1 MWDECNSVEGGLTTD
16 VFQSVNVFLSSI
28 IRDKKNVKGFMFGN
42 LLGQENV
49 FLARLG
55 VNSKTRLK
63 IIDIHKD
70 RSEKKE
76 LLSRL
81 LYLNTGDLFR
91 GIEEQSGLATQFL
104 DEVEHLNLLH
114 NRPGITEEKSQYEEL
129 DLKGYQ
135 SLFSFVFEDVTEVV
149 LGKQKI
155 KPFILYAYRIPSS
168 RRIVVWI
175 DEFKPSFIRK
185 GFKLILTGDRTLS
198 NQYSMVLYQEKEDLS
213 PLFEFL
219 AEMLEAGEV

>member
-28 IRDKKNVKGFMFGN
+28 IRDKKGVKGFMFGN
-42 LLGQENV
+42 LLGKENI

-55 VNSKTRLK
+55 VNSKTKLK

-70 RSEKKE
+70 RNEKKE

-114 NRPGITEEKSQYEEL
+114 NRPGITDEKSQYEEL
-129 DLKGYQ
+129 DLKNYQ
-135 SLFSFVFEDVTEVV
+135 PLFCFVFEDIVEVI
-149 LGKQKI
+149 LGKQKTR
-155 KPFILYAYRIPSS
+155 PFIMYAYKIPTS
-168 RRIVVWI
+168 RRIVI
-175 DEFKPSFIRK
+175 
-185 GFKLILTGDRTLS
+185 
-198 NQYSMVLYQEKEDLS
+198 
-213 PLFEFL
+213 
-219 AEMLEAGEV
+219 